1 MEHSLRHIHVLGD
14 PRERTVTQR
23 FEAKYFLGEVEVEM
37 LRDFIAPY
45 TAPDRHGL
53 VYPVTS
59 LYLDSEDRATYRA
72 SLHGEKNRFKLRIR
86 GYEGGADEPLFA
98 EVKQRI
104 GRVIRKHRACL
115 RPDAANR
122 IAWSGSIGEDSL
134 LALGNPQ
141 EHENLMLFSELSSRL
156 QAQPKIGVRYS
167 REAYVSTLE
176 EPVRITL
183 DRDIA
188 FSHVPDD
195 LRELWSDSANWRPV
209 GDMPVVLE
217 IKFSD
222 TYPFW
227 VSQLIQRLQ
236 LERISLA
243 KYVTCV
249 KTMEREGGF
258 CQSGERSALTWNG

>member
-1 MEHSLRHIHVLGD
+1 MEHSVRHFHVLGD
-14 PRERTVTQR
+14 PRERSVAQR
-23 FEAKYFLGEVEVEM
+23 FEVKYFLSEVEAEM
-37 LRDFIAPY
+37 LRDFISPY
-45 TAPDRHGL
+45 TTPDIHGL
-53 VYPVTS
+53 LYAVTS

-86 GYEGGADEPLFA
+86 GYGDEANTPLFA

-115 RPDAANR
+115 RPDAANHM
-122 IAWSGSIGEDSL
+122 AQSGSIDEDSL
-134 LALGNPQ
+134 LALGDPR

-156 QAQPKIGVRYS
+156 QARPTIGVRYS

-188 FSHVPDD
+188 FARVPED
-195 LRELWSDSANWRPV
+195 LHELWSDSATWQPL
-209 GDMPVVLE
+209 GDMPIVLE

-222 TYPFW
+222 VYPFW
-227 VSQLIQRLQ
+227 VRQLIQRLQ
-236 LERISLA
+236 LNRISLA

-258 CQSGERSALTWNG
+258 CLSGERSALTWNG